1 MSTLSSTE
9 LLTLK
14 SLLSRAKGGTGFQ
27 LCETEL
33 KRVAEAVSLEESLLE
48 DMDGFQAVTPTSMT
62 DASKR
67 RLTESQSG
75 SSEVAQ
81 LPMMPRKNSTESFP
95 PGITSLEM
103 WGQTVVD
110 FGKHKDR
117 QWSYAEMMEIS
128 KSDAGIKGYV
138 DWVRGHTLSSS
149 SAQLKDFHAFIKQV
163 DLQHGS
169 SALTFPGSSATRKL
183 KTYA

>member
-9 LLTLK
+9 LITLK

-103 WGQTVVD
+103 W
-110 FGKHKDR
+110 
-117 QWSYAEMMEIS
+117 
-128 KSDAGIKGYV
+128 
-138 DWVRGHTLSSS
+138 VR
-149 SAQLKDFHAFIKQV
+149 
-163 DLQHGS
+163 
-169 SALTFPGSSATRKL
+169 PW
-183 KTYA
+183 

>member
-1 MSTLSSTE
+1 MSNLSSTE
-9 LLTLK
+9 LSTLK

-33 KRVAEAVSLEESLLE
+33 KRVAEAVCLEESLSE

-67 RLTESQSG
+67 RLTDSPTG
-75 SSEVAQ
+75 GTEVTQ
-81 LPMMPRKNSTESFP
+81 LPVKPSKFSTEVLP
-95 PGITSLEM
+95 PGITSMEM
-103 WGQTVVD
+103 WSQTMVD

-117 QWSYAEMMEIS
+117 QWSYAEMLDMS
-128 KSDAGIKGYV
+128 KNDAGIKSYV
-138 DWVRGHTLSSS
+138 DWVRGHTSGSS
-149 SAQLKDFHAFIKQV
+149 SAQLKDFHAFIKEV
-163 DLQHGS
+163 DRLRGS
-169 SALTFPGSSATRKL
+169 PTLTFPGSSATRKL